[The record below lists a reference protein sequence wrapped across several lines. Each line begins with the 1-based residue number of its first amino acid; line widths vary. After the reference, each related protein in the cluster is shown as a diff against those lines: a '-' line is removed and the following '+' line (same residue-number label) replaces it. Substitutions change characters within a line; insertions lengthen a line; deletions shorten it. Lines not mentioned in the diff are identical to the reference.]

1 MDEIK
6 NSNILLFANINLP
19 DIIEILNYY
28 ISTSKEFKPNQI
40 INKDF
45 YLEINEELE
54 SYNILQRYKALT
66 KLFKVLIN
74 TNKIP
79 NPLSIFENNFDILN
93 KLQISKAYEYGLFEN
108 LISNLSFFYSKFISY
123 NDNNFNIEKC
133 EIIFFIKINIYLLF
147 IFLFLF
153 QNDLSMIHYIKYN
166 SDLLEEI
173 ILKFI
178 KQYTHKYVP
187 IRILLCLYALYF
199 TILTCELNDKNK
211 TKEKAVDK
219 FLTKQNYMKYLKP
232 EIPLIFLSNYHQTKN
247 NVYNNNN
254 NNYCIEKFYRRNLI
268 MQQKSEIE
276 MIFISQILKILLIT
290 FANAKNQEANE
301 LTKDY
306 YTEVFLKQY
315 YLYNN
320 SNIFVEDEQ
329 DKNNDINGE
338 KNIAEKN
345 RELNYKQIKEL
356 ISSFQDEE
364 KNLYNIINIF
374 NTEGIIYTIS
384 LIYLTALKKLK
395 KKNLIQFTYLSFLF
409 KDSNGLKV
417 FLALLK
423 QDNKNISD
431 QFLQSEGLEHLQII
445 YDNISSQMLL
455 IILKIIFNIVNKIDD
470 FIIVLIECHV
480 PIMLNNILNSNANK
494 EKLINDYKE
503 KNKNKKED
511 DNSNNINNNN
521 NDINNNINNNINIL
535 IKNEEFIKKINPL
548 IKKACLKLFKCQ
560 IKFLNKA
567 WRQENE
573 NILTDIYLTLNV
585 SCDQSDNYL
594 KYKDIKDKD
603 LIKEI
608 NPIYFKEEELK
619 NIFSEF
625 HDYNYFKY
633 ISDPSSYDEFIFKKM
648 HSLYANMLLSL
659 EKQIEQKKSN

>member
-1 MDEIK
+1 MLESK

-19 DIIEILNYY
+19 DIIELINYY
-28 ISTSKEFKPNQI
+28 TSSTKSFKFNNQI

-54 SYNILQRYKALT
+54 SYNILPRYQALI
-66 KLFKVLIN
+66 KLFKALIN
-74 TNKIP
+74 SNIITYS
-79 NPLSIFENNFDILN
+79 LSIFENYENILN
-93 KLQISKAYEYGLFEN
+93 KNQIIKAYEYGIFES
-108 LISNLSFFYSKFISY
+108 LISNLSFLYNKFITY
-123 NDNNFNIEKC
+123 NENNFNIEKC
-133 EIIFFIKINIYLLF
+133 ELIFFIKINVYLLF
-147 IFLFLF
+147 SILFIN
-153 QNDLSMIHYIKYN
+153 QNEKSMINYIKYS
-166 SDLLEEI
+166 SDSLEEI

-187 IRILLCLYALYF
+187 IRILLCLYTLYF
-199 TILTCELNDKNK
+199 IILTSDNSDNIS
-211 TKEKAVDK
+211 KEKNQSEK
-219 FLTKQNYMKYLKP
+219 PKEKYLTKQNYQKYLKP
-232 EIPLIFLSNYHQTKN
+232 EIPLIFISSYHQKN
-247 NVYNNNN
+247 NLNNDF
-254 NNYCIEKFYRRNLI
+254 CIDKFYRRNLI
-268 MQQKSEIE
+268 MQQKTDIE

-290 FANAKNQEANE
+290 FANSKNQEANE

-306 YTEVFLKQY
+306 YTEIFLKQY
-315 YLYNN
+315 YLKKNED
-320 SNIFVEDEQ
+320 IFLEQ
-329 DKNNDINGE
+329 ENKEETN
-338 KNIAEKN
+338 K
-345 RELNYKQIKEL
+345 ELNYKQIKE
-356 ISSFQDEE
+356 IIGTFQE
-364 KNLYNIINIF
+364 KEKSLYNIINIF

-384 LIYLTALKKLK
+384 LLYLTALKKLK

-431 QFLQSEGLEHLQII
+431 QFLQSVGLDFLQII
-445 YDNISSQMLL
+445 YDNIFSQMLL

-470 FIIVLIECHV
+470 FILVLIECHV

-494 EKLINDYKE
+494 EKMLQEYKLNL
-503 KNKNKKED
+503 NKDKTG
-511 DNSNNINNNN
+511 NNNLDEINNNTN
-521 NDINNNINNNINIL
+521 LNAIM
-535 IKNEEFIKKINPL
+535 KNEEFIKKINPL

-603 LIKEI
+603 SIKEV

-619 NIFSEF
+619 IIFSEF
-625 HDYNYFKY
+625 HEYNYFKY
-633 ISDPSSYDEFIFKKM
+633 ISDPSSYDEFISKKM
-648 HSLYANMLLSL
+648 HSSYANELISL
-659 EKQIEQKKSN
+659 EKKQIEQNKSN

>member
-1 MDEIK
+1 MAESK
-6 NSNILLFANINLP
+6 NSNILLFANINIS
-19 DIIEILNYY
+19 DIIEIINYY
-28 ISTSKEFKPNQI
+28 ISSSKDFKLNQI

-54 SYNILQRYKALT
+54 SYNLLPRYKALT
-66 KLFKVLIN
+66 KLFKVLYN
-74 TNKIP
+74 TNKITDA
-79 NPLSIFENNFDILN
+79 LSIFQNYEEILN
-93 KLQISKAYEYGLFEN
+93 KVQISKAYEYGIFES
-108 LISNLSFFYSKFISY
+108 LTSNLSYLYSQFITY
-123 NDNNFNIEKC
+123 NENIFDIEKC
-133 EIIFFIKINIYLLF
+133 ELIFFIKININLLF
-147 IFLFLF
+147 IILYIF
-153 QNDLSMIHYIKYN
+153 QNDSSMINHIKYN

-187 IRILLCLYALYF
+187 IRILLCLYTLYF
-199 TILTCELNDKNK
+199 IVLTSEEKNENNDNEEKNIK
-211 TKEKAVDK
+211 KEKY
-219 FLTKQNYMKYLKP
+219 LTKQNYLKYLKP
-232 EIPLIFLSNYHQTKN
+232 ETPLIFLSSYHQKHKD
-247 NVYNNNN
+247 
-254 NNYCIEKFYRRNLI
+254 YCIEKFYRRNLI

-290 FANAKNQEANE
+290 FANSKNQEANE

-306 YTEVFLKQY
+306 YTEIFLKQY
-315 YLYNN
+315 YIYNN
-320 SNIFVEDEQ
+320 PQIFVIEEQ
-329 DKNNDINGE
+329 GINNNE
-338 KNIAEKN
+338 KNKNSLEKN
-345 RELNYKQIKEL
+345 RELNYKQMKDIINSL
-356 ISSFQDEE
+356 SDQE
-364 KNLYNIINIF
+364 KSLYNIINIF
-374 NTEGIIYTIS
+374 NTESIIYTIS
-384 LIYLTALKKLK
+384 LLYLTALKKLK

-423 QDNKNISD
+423 QDNKNLSD
-431 QFLQSEGLEHLQII
+431 QFLQSEGLDNLQLI

-455 IILKIIFNIVNKIDD
+455 IILKIIYNIVNRIDD

-480 PIMLNNILNSNANK
+480 PIMLNNILNSNSNK
-494 EKLINDYKE
+494 EKLIQEYKQSQNKDKNNPEE
-503 KNKNKKED
+503 KNNED
-511 DNSNNINNNN
+511 GN
-521 NDINNNINNNINIL
+521 NNNINNNTNNKNLNII

-603 LIKEI
+603 SIKEI
-608 NPIYFKEEELK
+608 NPIYFKEDELK

-625 HDYNYFKY
+625 HEYNYFKY
-633 ISDPSSYDEFIFKKM
+633 ITDPSSYDEFIDKKK

-659 EKQIEQKKSN
+659 EKQIGQKKSD

>member
-1 MDEIK
+1 MAESK
-6 NSNILLFANINLP
+6 NSNILLFANINIS
-19 DIIEILNYY
+19 DIIEIINYY
-28 ISTSKEFKPNQI
+28 ISSSKDFKLNQI

-54 SYNILQRYKALT
+54 SYNLLPRYKALT
-66 KLFKVLIN
+66 KLFKVLYN
-74 TNKIP
+74 TNKITDA
-79 NPLSIFENNFDILN
+79 LSIFQNYEEILN
-93 KLQISKAYEYGLFEN
+93 KVQISKAYEYGIFES
-108 LISNLSFFYSKFISY
+108 LTSNLSYLYSQFITY
-123 NDNNFNIEKC
+123 NENIFDIEKC
-133 EIIFFIKINIYLLF
+133 ELIFFIKININLLF
-147 IFLFLF
+147 IILYIF
-153 QNDLSMIHYIKYN
+153 QNDSSMINHIKYN

-187 IRILLCLYALYF
+187 IRILLCLYTLYF
-199 TILTCELNDKNK
+199 IVLTSEEKNENNNNEEK
-211 TKEKAVDK
+211 NIKKEKY
-219 FLTKQNYMKYLKP
+219 LTKQNYLKYLKP
-232 EIPLIFLSNYHQTKN
+232 ETPLIFLSSYHQKHKD
-247 NVYNNNN
+247 
-254 NNYCIEKFYRRNLI
+254 YCIEKFYRRNLI

-290 FANAKNQEANE
+290 FANSKNQEANE

-306 YTEVFLKQY
+306 YTEIFLKQY
-315 YLYNN
+315 YIYNN
-320 SNIFVEDEQ
+320 PQIFVIEEQ
-329 DKNNDINGE
+329 GINNNENNKNSL
-338 KNIAEKN
+338 EKN
-345 RELNYKQIKEL
+345 RELNYKQMKDIINSL
-356 ISSFQDEE
+356 SDQE
-364 KNLYNIINIF
+364 KSLYNIINIF
-374 NTEGIIYTIS
+374 NTESIIYTIS
-384 LIYLTALKKLK
+384 LLYLTALKKLK

-423 QDNKNISD
+423 QDNKNLSD
-431 QFLQSEGLEHLQII
+431 QFLQSEGLDNLQLI

-455 IILKIIFNIVNKIDD
+455 IILKIIYNIVNRIDD

-480 PIMLNNILNSNANK
+480 PIMLNNILNSNSNK
-494 EKLINDYKE
+494 EKLIQEYKQSQNKDKNNSEE
-503 KNKNKKED
+503 KNNED
-511 DNSNNINNNN
+511 GN
-521 NDINNNINNNINIL
+521 NNNINNNTNNKNLNII

-603 LIKEI
+603 SIKEI
-608 NPIYFKEEELK
+608 NPIYFKEDELK

-625 HDYNYFKY
+625 HEYNYFKY
-633 ISDPSSYDEFIFKKM
+633 ITDPSSYDEFIDKKK

-659 EKQIEQKKSN
+659 EKQIGQKKSD

>member
-1 MDEIK
+1 MAESK
-6 NSNILLFANINLP
+6 NSNILLFANINIS
-19 DIIEILNYY
+19 DIIEIINYY
-28 ISTSKEFKPNQI
+28 ISSSKDFKLNQI

-54 SYNILQRYKALT
+54 SYNLLPRYKALT
-66 KLFKVLIN
+66 KLFKVLYN
-74 TNKIP
+74 TNKITDA
-79 NPLSIFENNFDILN
+79 LSIFQNYEEILN
-93 KLQISKAYEYGLFEN
+93 KVQISKAYEYGIFES
-108 LISNLSFFYSKFISY
+108 LTSNLLYLYSQFITY
-123 NDNNFNIEKC
+123 NENIFDIEKC
-133 EIIFFIKINIYLLF
+133 ELIFFIKININLLF
-147 IFLFLF
+147 IILYIF
-153 QNDLSMIHYIKYN
+153 QNDSSMINHIKYN

-187 IRILLCLYALYF
+187 IRILLCLYTLYF
-199 TILTCELNDKNK
+199 IVLTSEEKNENNNNEEK
-211 TKEKAVDK
+211 NIKKEKY
-219 FLTKQNYMKYLKP
+219 LTKQNYLKYLKP
-232 EIPLIFLSNYHQTKN
+232 ETPLIFLSSYHQKHKD
-247 NVYNNNN
+247 
-254 NNYCIEKFYRRNLI
+254 YCIEKFYRRNLI

-290 FANAKNQEANE
+290 FANSKNQEANE

-306 YTEVFLKQY
+306 YTEIFLKQY
-315 YLYNN
+315 YIYNN
-320 SNIFVEDEQ
+320 PQIFVIEEQ
-329 DKNNDINGE
+329 DINNNENNKNSL
-338 KNIAEKN
+338 EKN
-345 RELNYKQIKEL
+345 RELNYKQMKDIINSL
-356 ISSFQDEE
+356 SDQE
-364 KNLYNIINIF
+364 KSLYNIINIF
-374 NTEGIIYTIS
+374 NTESIIYTIS
-384 LIYLTALKKLK
+384 LLYLTALKKLK

-423 QDNKNISD
+423 QDNKNLSD
-431 QFLQSEGLEHLQII
+431 QFLQSEGLDNLQLI
-445 YDNISSQMLL
+445 YDNLSSQMLL
-455 IILKIIFNIVNKIDD
+455 IILKIIYNIVNRIDD

-480 PIMLNNILNSNANK
+480 PIMLNNILNSNSNK
-494 EKLINDYKE
+494 EKLIQEYKQSQNKDKNNSEE
-503 KNKNKKED
+503 KNNED
-511 DNSNNINNNN
+511 GN
-521 NDINNNINNNINIL
+521 NNNINNNTNNKNLNII

-603 LIKEI
+603 SIKEI
-608 NPIYFKEEELK
+608 NPIYFKEDELK

-625 HDYNYFKY
+625 HEYNYFKY
-633 ISDPSSYDEFIFKKM
+633 ITDPSSYDEFIDKKK

-659 EKQIEQKKSN
+659 EKQIGQKKSD

>member
-1 MDEIK
+1 MAESK
-6 NSNILLFANINLP
+6 NSNILLFANINIS
-19 DIIEILNYY
+19 DIIEIINYY
-28 ISTSKEFKPNQI
+28 ISSSKDFKLNQI

-54 SYNILQRYKALT
+54 SYNLLPRYKALT
-66 KLFKVLIN
+66 KLFKVLYN
-74 TNKIP
+74 TNKITDA
-79 NPLSIFENNFDILN
+79 LSIFQNYEEILN
-93 KLQISKAYEYGLFEN
+93 KVQISKAYEYGIFES
-108 LISNLSFFYSKFISY
+108 LTSNLSYLYSQFITY
-123 NDNNFNIEKC
+123 NENIFDIEKC
-133 EIIFFIKINIYLLF
+133 ELIFFIKININLLF
-147 IFLFLF
+147 IILYIF
-153 QNDLSMIHYIKYN
+153 QNDSSMINHIKYN

-187 IRILLCLYALYF
+187 IRILLCLYTLYF
-199 TILTCELNDKNK
+199 IVLTSEEKNENNNNEEK
-211 TKEKAVDK
+211 NIKKEKY
-219 FLTKQNYMKYLKP
+219 LTKQNYLKYLKP
-232 EIPLIFLSNYHQTKN
+232 ETPLIFLSSYHQKHKD
-247 NVYNNNN
+247 
-254 NNYCIEKFYRRNLI
+254 YCIEKFYRRNLI

-290 FANAKNQEANE
+290 FANSKNQEANE

-306 YTEVFLKQY
+306 YTEIFLKQY
-315 YLYNN
+315 YIYNN
-320 SNIFVEDEQ
+320 PQIFVIEEQ
-329 DKNNDINGE
+329 VINNNENNKNSL
-338 KNIAEKN
+338 EKN
-345 RELNYKQIKEL
+345 RELNYKQMKDIINSL
-356 ISSFQDEE
+356 SDQE
-364 KNLYNIINIF
+364 KSLYNIINIF
-374 NTEGIIYTIS
+374 NTESIIYTIS
-384 LIYLTALKKLK
+384 LLYLTALKKLK

-423 QDNKNISD
+423 QDNKNLSD
-431 QFLQSEGLEHLQII
+431 QFLQSEGLDNLQLI

-455 IILKIIFNIVNKIDD
+455 IILKIIYNIVNRIDD

-480 PIMLNNILNSNANK
+480 PIMLNNILNSNSNK
-494 EKLINDYKE
+494 EKLIQEYKQSQNKDKNNPEE
-503 KNKNKKED
+503 KNNED
-511 DNSNNINNNN
+511 GN
-521 NDINNNINNNINIL
+521 NNNINNNMNNKNLNII

-603 LIKEI
+603 SIKEI
-608 NPIYFKEEELK
+608 NPIYFKEDELK

-625 HDYNYFKY
+625 HEYNYFKY
-633 ISDPSSYDEFIFKKM
+633 ITDPSSYDEFIDKKK

-659 EKQIEQKKSN
+659 EKQIGQKKSD

>member
-1 MDEIK
+1 MTESK
-6 NSNILLFANINLP
+6 NSNILLFANINIS
-19 DIIEILNYY
+19 DIIEIINYY
-28 ISTSKEFKPNQI
+28 ISTSKDFKLNQI

-54 SYNILQRYKALT
+54 SYNLLPRYKALT
-66 KLFKVLIN
+66 KLFKVLYN
-74 TNKIP
+74 TNKITDA
-79 NPLSIFENNFDILN
+79 LSIFQNYEEILN
-93 KLQISKAYEYGLFEN
+93 KVQISKAYEYGIFES
-108 LISNLSFFYSKFISY
+108 LTSNLSYLYSQFITY
-123 NDNNFNIEKC
+123 NENIFDIEKC
-133 EIIFFIKINIYLLF
+133 ELIFFIKININLLF
-147 IFLFLF
+147 IILYIF
-153 QNDLSMIHYIKYN
+153 QKDSSMINHIKYN

-187 IRILLCLYALYF
+187 IRILLCLYTLYF
-199 TILTCELNDKNK
+199 IVLTSEEKNENNNNEEK
-211 TKEKAVDK
+211 NIKKEKY
-219 FLTKQNYMKYLKP
+219 LTKQNYLKYLKP
-232 EIPLIFLSNYHQTKN
+232 ETPLIFLSSYHQKHKD
-247 NVYNNNN
+247 
-254 NNYCIEKFYRRNLI
+254 YCIEKFYRRNLI

-290 FANAKNQEANE
+290 FANSKNQEANE

-306 YTEVFLKQY
+306 YTEIFLKQY
-315 YLYNN
+315 YIYNN
-320 SNIFVEDEQ
+320 PQIFVIEEQ
-329 DKNNDINGE
+329 GINNNENNKNSLE
-338 KNIAEKN
+338 RN
-345 RELNYKQIKEL
+345 RELNYKQMKDIINSL
-356 ISSFQDEE
+356 SDQE
-364 KNLYNIINIF
+364 KSLYNIINIF
-374 NTEGIIYTIS
+374 NTESIIYTIS
-384 LIYLTALKKLK
+384 LLYLTALKKLK

-423 QDNKNISD
+423 QDNKNLSD
-431 QFLQSEGLEHLQII
+431 QFLQSEGLDNLQLI

-455 IILKIIFNIVNKIDD
+455 IILKIIYNIVNRIDD

-480 PIMLNNILNSNANK
+480 PIMLNNILNSNSNK
-494 EKLINDYKE
+494 EKLIQEYKQSQNKDKNNSEE
-503 KNKNKKED
+503 KNNED
-511 DNSNNINNNN
+511 GN
-521 NDINNNINNNINIL
+521 NNNINNNTNNKNLNMI

-603 LIKEI
+603 SIKEI
-608 NPIYFKEEELK
+608 NPIYFKEDELK

-625 HDYNYFKY
+625 HEYNYFKY
-633 ISDPSSYDEFIFKKM
+633 ITDPSSYDEFIDKKK

-659 EKQIEQKKSN
+659 EKQIGQKKSD

>member
-1 MDEIK
+1 MLESK

-19 DIIEILNYY
+19 DIIELINYY
-28 ISTSKEFKPNQI
+28 TSSTKSFKFNNQI

-54 SYNILQRYKALT
+54 SYNILPRYQALI
-66 KLFKVLIN
+66 KLFKALIN
-74 TNKIP
+74 SNIITDS
-79 NPLSIFENNFDILN
+79 LSIFENYENILN
-93 KLQISKAYEYGLFEN
+93 KNQIIKAYEYGIFES
-108 LISNLSFFYSKFISY
+108 LISNLSFLYNKFITY
-123 NDNNFNIEKC
+123 NENNFNIEKC
-133 EIIFFIKINIYLLF
+133 ELIFFIKINVYLLF
-147 IFLFLF
+147 SILFIN
-153 QNDLSMIHYIKYN
+153 QNEKSMINYIKYS
-166 SDLLEEI
+166 SDSLEEI

-187 IRILLCLYALYF
+187 IRILLCLYTLYF
-199 TILTCELNDKNK
+199 IILTSDNSDNIS
-211 TKEKAVDK
+211 KEKNQSEK
-219 FLTKQNYMKYLKP
+219 PKEKYLTKQNYQKYLKP
-232 EIPLIFLSNYHQTKN
+232 EIPLIFISSYHQKN
-247 NVYNNNN
+247 NLNNDF
-254 NNYCIEKFYRRNLI
+254 CIDKFYRRNLI
-268 MQQKSEIE
+268 MQQKTDIE

-290 FANAKNQEANE
+290 FANSKNQEANE

-306 YTEVFLKQY
+306 YTEIFLKQY
-315 YLYNN
+315 YLKKNED
-320 SNIFVEDEQ
+320 IFLEQ
-329 DKNNDINGE
+329 ENKEETN
-338 KNIAEKN
+338 K
-345 RELNYKQIKEL
+345 ELNYKQIKE
-356 ISSFQDEE
+356 IIGTFQE
-364 KNLYNIINIF
+364 KEKSLYNIINIF

-384 LIYLTALKKLK
+384 LLYLTALKKLK

-431 QFLQSEGLEHLQII
+431 QFLQSVGLDFLQII
-445 YDNISSQMLL
+445 YDNIFLQMLL

-470 FIIVLIECHV
+470 FILVLIECHV

-494 EKLINDYKE
+494 EKMLQEYKLNL
-503 KNKNKKED
+503 NKDKTG
-511 DNSNNINNNN
+511 NNNLDEINNNAN
-521 NDINNNINNNINIL
+521 LNAI

-603 LIKEI
+603 SIKEV

-619 NIFSEF
+619 IIFSEF
-625 HDYNYFKY
+625 HEYNYFKY
-633 ISDPSSYDEFIFKKM
+633 ISDPSSYDEFISKKM
-648 HSLYANMLLSL
+648 HSSYANELISL
-659 EKQIEQKKSN
+659 EKKQIEQNKSN

>member
-1 MDEIK
+1 MAESK
-6 NSNILLFANINLP
+6 NSNILLFANINIS
-19 DIIEILNYY
+19 DIIEIINYY
-28 ISTSKEFKPNQI
+28 ISSSKDFKLNQL

-54 SYNILQRYKALT
+54 SYNLLPRYKALT
-66 KLFKVLIN
+66 KLFKVLYN
-74 TNKIP
+74 TNKITDA
-79 NPLSIFENNFDILN
+79 LSIFQNYEEILN
-93 KLQISKAYEYGLFEN
+93 KVQISKAYEYGIFES
-108 LISNLSFFYSKFISY
+108 LTSNLSYLYSQFITY
-123 NDNNFNIEKC
+123 NENIFDIEKC
-133 EIIFFIKINIYLLF
+133 ELIFFIKININLLF
-147 IFLFLF
+147 IILYIF
-153 QNDLSMIHYIKYN
+153 QNDSSMINHIKYN

-187 IRILLCLYALYF
+187 IRILLCLYTLYF
-199 TILTCELNDKNK
+199 IVLTSEEKNENNNNEEK
-211 TKEKAVDK
+211 NIKKEKY
-219 FLTKQNYMKYLKP
+219 LTKQNYLKYLKP
-232 EIPLIFLSNYHQTKN
+232 ETPLIFLSSYHQKHKD
-247 NVYNNNN
+247 
-254 NNYCIEKFYRRNLI
+254 YCIEKFYRRNLI

-290 FANAKNQEANE
+290 FANSKNQEANE

-306 YTEVFLKQY
+306 YTEIFLKQY
-315 YLYNN
+315 FIYNN
-320 SNIFVEDEQ
+320 PQIFVIEEQ
-329 DKNNDINGE
+329 GINNNE
-338 KNIAEKN
+338 KNKNSLEKN
-345 RELNYKQIKEL
+345 RELNYKQMKDIINSL
-356 ISSFQDEE
+356 SDQE
-364 KNLYNIINIF
+364 KSLYNIINIF
-374 NTEGIIYTIS
+374 NTESIIYTIS
-384 LIYLTALKKLK
+384 LLYLTALKKLK

-423 QDNKNISD
+423 QDNKNLSD
-431 QFLQSEGLEHLQII
+431 QFLQSEGLDNLQLI

-455 IILKIIFNIVNKIDD
+455 IILKIIYNIVNRIDD

-480 PIMLNNILNSNANK
+480 PIMLNNILNSNSNK
-494 EKLINDYKE
+494 EKLIQEYKQSQNKDKNISEE
-503 KNKNKKED
+503 KNNED
-511 DNSNNINNNN
+511 GN
-521 NDINNNINNNINIL
+521 NNNINNNTNNKNLNII

-603 LIKEI
+603 SIKEI
-608 NPIYFKEEELK
+608 NPIYFKEDELK

-625 HDYNYFKY
+625 HEYNYFKY
-633 ISDPSSYDEFIFKKM
+633 ITDPSSYDEFIDKKK
-648 HSLYANMLLSL
+648 HSLYSNMLLSL
-659 EKQIEQKKSN
+659 EKQIGQKKSD

>member
-1 MDEIK
+1 MEKIK
-6 NSNILLFANINLP
+6 NLNSNILLLANINISE
-19 DIIEILNYY
+19 IIEIINYY
-28 ISTSKEFKPNQI
+28 ISSFKDAKYNSV

-45 YLEINEELE
+45 YLETNEELE
-54 SYNILQRYKALT
+54 SYNLHQRYKALT

-74 TNKIP
+74 TNSVI
-79 NPLSIFENNFDILN
+79 NSLSVFEIYEEIFN
-93 KLQISKAYEYGLFEN
+93 KVQISKAYEYGIFES
-108 LISNLSFFYSKFISY
+108 LINNLSYLYSQFISY
-123 NDNNFNIEKC
+123 NENIFDIEKC
-133 EIIFFIKINIYLLF
+133 ELIFFIKINIYLLF
-147 IFLFLF
+147 AILYIF
-153 QNDLSMIHYIKYN
+153 QQDQSMINHIKYN

-187 IRILLCLYALYF
+187 IRILLCLYSIYF
-199 TILTCELNDKNK
+199 LIYTSDNDLNNNNKDKY
-211 TKEKAVDK
+211 
-219 FLTKQNYMKYLKP
+219 LTKQNYMKYLKP
-232 EIPLIFLSNYHQTKN
+232 EIPLIFLSSFHQKHKD
-247 NVYNNNN
+247 
-254 NNYCIEKFYRRNLI
+254 YCIEKFYRRNLI

-290 FANAKNQEANE
+290 FANSKNQEANE

-306 YTEVFLKQY
+306 YTEIILKQY
-315 YLYNN
+315 YLKNNQQIFIEEN
-320 SNIFVEDEQ
+320 SNENNNE
-329 DKNNDINGE
+329 KNNK
-338 KNIAEKN
+338 KNIKQMKEIMGLLSDQEK
-345 RELNYKQIKEL
+345 
-356 ISSFQDEE
+356 SF
-364 KNLYNIINIF
+364 YNIINIF
-374 NTEGIIYTIS
+374 NTESIIYSIS

-431 QFLQSEGLEHLQII
+431 QFLQSEGLDFLQII
-445 YDNISSQMLL
+445 YDNIFSQTLL
-455 IILKIIFNIVNKIDD
+455 IILKIIYNIVNKIDD

-480 PIMLNNILNSNANK
+480 PIMLNNILNSDANK
-494 EKLINDYKE
+494 EKLLQEYKQSQNKE
-503 KNKNKKED
+503 KN
-511 DNSNNINNNN
+511 NSENNNN
-521 NDINNNINNNINIL
+521 NLNNNNINLNII
-535 IKNEEFIKKINPL
+535 IKNEQFIKQINPL

-573 NILTDIYLTLNV
+573 NILTDIYLSLNV
-585 SCDQSDNYL
+585 SCDPNDNYL

-603 LIKEI
+603 SIKET

-633 ISDPSSYDEFIFKKM
+633 SSDPSSYDDFINKKM
-648 HSLYANMLLSL
+648 HSLFAYSLLSL
-659 EKQIEQKKSN
+659 NKEIEQKN

>member
-1 MDEIK
+1 MNEIIDS
-6 NSNILLFANINLP
+6 NSNILLFANINIS
-19 DIIEILNYY
+19 DIIEIINYY
-28 ISTSKEFKPNQI
+28 ISSYKDAKYNKI

-54 SYNILQRYKALT
+54 SYNLLPRYIALT

-74 TNKIP
+74 TNGVTDS
-79 NPLSIFENNFDILN
+79 LSIFQIYAELFN
-93 KLQISKAYEYGLFEN
+93 KTQISKAYEYGIFES
-108 LISNLSFFYSKFISY
+108 LTSNLSYLYSKFIAY
-123 NDNNFNIEKC
+123 NENIFDIEKC
-133 EIIFFIKINIYLLF
+133 ELIFFIKMNAYLLF
-147 IFLFLF
+147 AILYIF
-153 QNDLSMIHYIKYN
+153 QNDSTMIHHIKYN
-166 SDLLEEI
+166 SDILEET

-178 KQYTHKYVP
+178 KQYNHKFVP
-187 IRILLCLYALYF
+187 IRILLCLYIIYF
-199 TILTCELNDKNK
+199 IVLTSEEKIYKSDVANKNK
-211 TKEKAVDK
+211 EKY
-219 FLTKQNYMKYLKP
+219 LTKQNYLKYLKP
-232 EIPLIFLSNYHQTKN
+232 EIPLIFLSSFH
-247 NVYNNNN
+247 NNNKD
-254 NNYCIEKFYRRNLI
+254 YCIEKFYRRNLI

-290 FANAKNQEANE
+290 FANSKNQEANE

-306 YTEVFLKQY
+306 YTEIILKQY
-315 YLYNN
+315 YIYNN
-320 SNIFVEDEQ
+320 PQIFIEEEENNNKNTNIL
-329 DKNNDINGE
+329 
-338 KNIAEKN
+338 EKN
-345 RELNYKQIKEL
+345 REINIKQMKE
-356 ISSFQDEE
+356 IINSFSTQD
-364 KNLYNIINIF
+364 KSLYNIINIF

-384 LIYLTALKKLK
+384 LLYLTALRKLK

-431 QFLQSEGLEHLQII
+431 QFLQSEGLDFLQII
-445 YDNISSQMLL
+445 YDNIFSQMLL
-455 IILKIIFNIVNKIDD
+455 IILKIIYNIVNKIDD

-494 EKLINDYKE
+494 EKLLSEYKQSQNKDKDKLE
-503 KNKNKKED
+503 GKND
-511 DNSNNINNNN
+511 DNNNLNNNAN
-521 NDINNNINNNINIL
+521 LNIIL
-535 IKNEEFIKKINPL
+535 KNEEFIKKINPL

-573 NILTDIYLTLNV
+573 NILTDIYLTLDV

-603 LIKEI
+603 SIKEI

-625 HDYNYFKY
+625 HDFNYFKY
-633 ISDPSSYDEFIFKKM
+633 TSNPSLYEEFLNKKM
-648 HSLYANMLLSL
+648 HSLYVNLLLSL
-659 EKQIEQKKSN
+659 EKHIEIKNSN

>member
-1 MDEIK
+1 MSESK
-6 NSNILLFANINLP
+6 NSNILLFANINIS
-19 DIIEILNYY
+19 DIIEIINYY
-28 ISTSKEFKPNQI
+28 ISSSKDFKLNQI

-45 YLEINEELE
+45 YLEINEDLE
-54 SYNILQRYKALT
+54 SYNLLPRYKALT
-66 KLFKVLIN
+66 KLFKVLYN
-74 TNKIP
+74 TNKITDA
-79 NPLSIFENNFDILN
+79 LSIFQNYEEILN
-93 KLQISKAYEYGLFEN
+93 KVQISKAYEYGIFES
-108 LISNLSFFYSKFISY
+108 LTSNLSYLYSQFITY
-123 NDNNFNIEKC
+123 NENIFDIEKC
-133 EIIFFIKINIYLLF
+133 ELIFFIKININLLF
-147 IFLFLF
+147 IILYIF
-153 QNDLSMIHYIKYN
+153 QKDSSMINHIKYN

-187 IRILLCLYALYF
+187 IRILLCLYTLYF
-199 TILTCELNDKNK
+199 IVLTSEEKNENNNNEEK
-211 TKEKAVDK
+211 NIKKEKY
-219 FLTKQNYMKYLKP
+219 LTKQNYLKYLKP
-232 EIPLIFLSNYHQTKN
+232 ETPLIFLSSYHQKHKD
-247 NVYNNNN
+247 
-254 NNYCIEKFYRRNLI
+254 YCIEKFYRRNLI

-290 FANAKNQEANE
+290 FANSKNQEANE

-306 YTEVFLKQY
+306 YTEIFLKQY
-315 YLYNN
+315 YIYNN
-320 SNIFVEDEQ
+320 PQIFVIEEQ
-329 DKNNDINGE
+329 DINNNENNKNSL
-338 KNIAEKN
+338 EKN
-345 RELNYKQIKEL
+345 RELNYKQMKDIINSL
-356 ISSFQDEE
+356 SDQE
-364 KNLYNIINIF
+364 KSLYNIINIF
-374 NTEGIIYTIS
+374 NTESIIYTIS
-384 LIYLTALKKLK
+384 LLYLTALKKLK

-423 QDNKNISD
+423 QDNKNLSD
-431 QFLQSEGLEHLQII
+431 QFLQSEGLDNLQLI

-455 IILKIIFNIVNKIDD
+455 IILKIIYNIVNRIDD

-480 PIMLNNILNSNANK
+480 PIMLNNILNSNSNK
-494 EKLINDYKE
+494 EKLIQEYKQSQNKDKNNSEE
-503 KNKNKKED
+503 KNNED
-511 DNSNNINNNN
+511 GN
-521 NDINNNINNNINIL
+521 NNNINNNTNNKNLNII

-603 LIKEI
+603 SIKEI
-608 NPIYFKEEELK
+608 NPIYFKEDELK

-625 HDYNYFKY
+625 HEYNYFKY
-633 ISDPSSYDEFIFKKM
+633 ITDPSSYDEFIDKKK

-659 EKQIEQKKSN
+659 EKQIGQKKSD

>member
-1 MDEIK
+1 MNDIINP
-6 NSNILLFANINLP
+6 NSKILLFANINIS
-19 DIIEILNYY
+19 DIIEIINYY
-28 ISTSKEFKPNQI
+28 ISISKEIQINPI

-45 YLEINEELE
+45 YLELNEELE
-54 SYNILQRYKALT
+54 SYNLLPRYNALT

-74 TNKIP
+74 TNKITDS
-79 NPLSIFENNFDILN
+79 LSVFQTYEDILN
-93 KLQISKAYEYGLFEN
+93 KVQIAKAYENGLFES
-108 LISNLSFFYSKFISY
+108 LTSNLSYLYTQFIAY
-123 NDNNFNIEKC
+123 NENIFDIEKC
-133 EIIFFIKINIYLLF
+133 ELIFFIKINTYLLF
-147 IFLFLF
+147 AILYIM
-153 QNDLSMIHYIKYN
+153 QNDSSMINHIKYN
-166 SDLLEEI
+166 SDLLEET

-178 KQYTHKYVP
+178 KQYTHKFVP
-187 IRILLCLYALYF
+187 IRILLCLYTIYF
-199 TILTCELNDKNK
+199 LILTSDEEDENKNK
-211 TKEKAVDK
+211 NNKDK
-219 FLTKQNYMKYLKP
+219 YLTKQNYMKYLKP
-232 EIPLIFLSNYHQTKN
+232 ETPLIFLSSFHQN
-247 NVYNNNN
+247 NKD
-254 NNYCIEKFYRRNLI
+254 YCIENFYRRNLI

-290 FANAKNQEANE
+290 FANSKNQEANE

-306 YTEVFLKQY
+306 YTEIILKQY
-315 YLYNN
+315 YIKNN
-320 SNIFVEDEQ
+320 QQIFVEEQ
-329 DKNNDINGE
+329 ENNNDSINTNSN
-338 KNIAEKN
+338 KNLLEKN
-345 RELNYKQIKEL
+345 RELNIKQMKE
-356 ISSFQDEE
+356 IINSFPEQE
-364 KNLYNIINIF
+364 KSLYNIINIF

-431 QFLQSEGLEHLQII
+431 QFLQSEGLDFLQII
-445 YDNISSQMLL
+445 YDNIFSQMLL
-455 IILKIIFNIVNKIDD
+455 VILKIIYNIVNKIDD
-470 FIIVLIECHV
+470 FIVVLIECHV

-494 EKLINDYKE
+494 EKLLQEYKQNQIKE
-503 KNKNKKED
+503 KDKNNLED
-511 DNSNNINNNN
+511 NLNE
-521 NDINNNINNNINIL
+521 NNNINNSNLNIIL
-535 IKNEEFIKKINPL
+535 KNEEFIKKINPL

-603 LIKEI
+603 SIKEI

-633 ISDPSSYDEFIFKKM
+633 TSDPSSYDEFLNKKN
-648 HSLYANMLLSL
+648 HSLYANLLLSL
-659 EKQIEQKKSN
+659 EKQIDQKN

>member
-1 MDEIK
+1 MSESK
-6 NSNILLFANINLP
+6 NSNILLFANINIS
-19 DIIEILNYY
+19 DIIEIINYY
-28 ISTSKEFKPNQI
+28 ISSSKDFKLNQI

-54 SYNILQRYKALT
+54 SYNLLPRYKALT
-66 KLFKVLIN
+66 KLFKVLYN
-74 TNKIP
+74 TNKITDA
-79 NPLSIFENNFDILN
+79 LSIFQNYEEILN
-93 KLQISKAYEYGLFEN
+93 KVQISKAYEYGIFES
-108 LISNLSFFYSKFISY
+108 LTSNLSYLYSQFITY
-123 NDNNFNIEKC
+123 NENIFDIEKC
-133 EIIFFIKINIYLLF
+133 ELIFFIKININLLF
-147 IFLFLF
+147 IILYIF
-153 QNDLSMIHYIKYN
+153 QNDSSMINHIKYN

-187 IRILLCLYALYF
+187 IRILLCLYTLYF
-199 TILTCELNDKNK
+199 IVLTSEEKNENNNNEEK
-211 TKEKAVDK
+211 NIKKEKY
-219 FLTKQNYMKYLKP
+219 LTKQNYLKYLKP
-232 EIPLIFLSNYHQTKN
+232 ETPLIFLSSYHQKHKD
-247 NVYNNNN
+247 
-254 NNYCIEKFYRRNLI
+254 YCIEKFYRRNLI

-290 FANAKNQEANE
+290 FANSKNQEANE

-306 YTEVFLKQY
+306 YTEIFLKQY
-315 YLYNN
+315 YIYNN
-320 SNIFVEDEQ
+320 PQIFVIEEQ
-329 DKNNDINGE
+329 DINNNENNKNSL
-338 KNIAEKN
+338 EKN
-345 RELNYKQIKEL
+345 RELNYKQMKDIINSL
-356 ISSFQDEE
+356 SDQE
-364 KNLYNIINIF
+364 KSLYNIINIF
-374 NTEGIIYTIS
+374 NTESIIYTIS
-384 LIYLTALKKLK
+384 LLYLTALKKLK

-423 QDNKNISD
+423 QDNKNLSD
-431 QFLQSEGLEHLQII
+431 QFLQSEGLDNLQLI

-455 IILKIIFNIVNKIDD
+455 IILKIIYNIVNRIDD

-480 PIMLNNILNSNANK
+480 PIMLNNILNSNSNK
-494 EKLINDYKE
+494 EKLIQEYKQSQNKDKNNSEE
-503 KNKNKKED
+503 KNNED
-511 DNSNNINNNN
+511 GN
-521 NDINNNINNNINIL
+521 NNNINNNTNNKNLNII

-573 NILTDIYLTLNV
+573 NILTDIYLTLKV

-603 LIKEI
+603 SIKEI
-608 NPIYFKEEELK
+608 NPIYFKEDELK

-625 HDYNYFKY
+625 HEYNYFKY
-633 ISDPSSYDEFIFKKM
+633 ITDPSSYDEFIDKKK

-659 EKQIEQKKSN
+659 EKQIGQKKSD

>member
-1 MDEIK
+1 MAESK
-6 NSNILLFANINLP
+6 NSNILLFANINIS
-19 DIIEILNYY
+19 DIIEIINYY
-28 ISTSKEFKPNQI
+28 ISSSKDFKLNQI

-54 SYNILQRYKALT
+54 SYNLLPRYKALT
-66 KLFKVLIN
+66 KLFKVLYN
-74 TNKIP
+74 TNKITDA
-79 NPLSIFENNFDILN
+79 LSIFQNYEEILN
-93 KLQISKAYEYGLFEN
+93 KVQISKAYEYGIFES
-108 LISNLSFFYSKFISY
+108 LTSNLSYLYSQFITY
-123 NDNNFNIEKC
+123 NENIFDIEKC
-133 EIIFFIKINIYLLF
+133 ELIFFIKININLLF
-147 IFLFLF
+147 IILYIF
-153 QNDLSMIHYIKYN
+153 QNDSSMINHIKYN

-187 IRILLCLYALYF
+187 IRILLCLYTLYF
-199 TILTCELNDKNK
+199 IVLTSEEKNENNNK
-211 TKEKAVDK
+211 EEKNIKKEKY
-219 FLTKQNYMKYLKP
+219 LTKQNYLKYLKP
-232 EIPLIFLSNYHQTKN
+232 ETPLIFLSSYHQKHKD
-247 NVYNNNN
+247 
-254 NNYCIEKFYRRNLI
+254 YCIEKFYRRNLI

-290 FANAKNQEANE
+290 FANSKNQEANE

-306 YTEVFLKQY
+306 YTEIFLKQY
-315 YLYNN
+315 YIYNN
-320 SNIFVEDEQ
+320 PQIFVIEEQ
-329 DKNNDINGE
+329 GINNNENNKNSL
-338 KNIAEKN
+338 EKN
-345 RELNYKQIKEL
+345 RELNYKQMKDIINSL
-356 ISSFQDEE
+356 SDQE
-364 KNLYNIINIF
+364 KSLYNIINIF

-395 KKNLIQFTYLSFLF
+395 RKNLIQFTYLSFLF

-431 QFLQSEGLEHLQII
+431 QFLQSEGLDFLQII
-445 YDNISSQMLL
+445 YDNIFSQMLL
-455 IILKIIFNIVNKIDD
+455 TILKIIFNIVNKIDD

-494 EKLINDYKE
+494 EKMLQEYKQNLNKE
-503 KNKNKKED
+503 K
-511 DNSNNINNNN
+511 NINNNN
-521 NDINNNINNNINIL
+521 ADEINNNINNNNVNLNVIV
-535 IKNEEFIKKINPL
+535 KNEEFIKKINPL

-585 SCDQSDNYL
+585 SCDKSDNYL

-603 LIKEI
+603 SIKEI

-625 HDYNYFKY
+625 HEYNYFRY
-633 ISDPSSYDEFIFKKM
+633 ISDPSSYDEFISKKIN
-648 HSLYANMLLSL
+648 SPYANELITL
-659 EKQIEQKKSN
+659 EKKQIELNSKTN

>member
-1 MDEIK
+1 MTESK
-6 NSNILLFANINLP
+6 NSNILLFANINIS
-19 DIIEILNYY
+19 DIIEIINYY
-28 ISTSKEFKPNQI
+28 ISSSKDFKLNQI

-54 SYNILQRYKALT
+54 SYNLLPRYKALT
-66 KLFKVLIN
+66 KLFKVLYN
-74 TNKIP
+74 TNKITDA
-79 NPLSIFENNFDILN
+79 LSIFQNYEEILN
-93 KLQISKAYEYGLFEN
+93 KVQISKAYEYGIFES
-108 LISNLSFFYSKFISY
+108 LTSNLSYLYSQFITY
-123 NDNNFNIEKC
+123 NENIFDIEKC
-133 EIIFFIKINIYLLF
+133 ELIFFIKININLLF
-147 IFLFLF
+147 IILYIF
-153 QNDLSMIHYIKYN
+153 QNDSSMINHIKYN

-187 IRILLCLYALYF
+187 IRILLCLYTLYF
-199 TILTCELNDKNK
+199 IVLTSEEKNENNNNEEK
-211 TKEKAVDK
+211 NIKKEKY
-219 FLTKQNYMKYLKP
+219 LTKQNYLKYLKP
-232 EIPLIFLSNYHQTKN
+232 ETPLIFLSSYHQKHKD
-247 NVYNNNN
+247 
-254 NNYCIEKFYRRNLI
+254 YCIEKFYRRNLI

-290 FANAKNQEANE
+290 FANSKNQEANE

-306 YTEVFLKQY
+306 YTEIFLKQY
-315 YLYNN
+315 YIYNN
-320 SNIFVEDEQ
+320 PQIFVIEEQ
-329 DKNNDINGE
+329 GINNNENNKNSL
-338 KNIAEKN
+338 EKN
-345 RELNYKQIKEL
+345 RELNYKQMKDIINSL
-356 ISSFQDEE
+356 SDQE
-364 KNLYNIINIF
+364 KSLYNIINIF
-374 NTEGIIYTIS
+374 NTESIIYTIS
-384 LIYLTALKKLK
+384 LLYLTALKKLK

-423 QDNKNISD
+423 QDNKNLSD
-431 QFLQSEGLEHLQII
+431 QFLQSEGLDNLQLI

-455 IILKIIFNIVNKIDD
+455 IILKIIYNIVNRIDD

-480 PIMLNNILNSNANK
+480 PIMLNNILNSNSNK
-494 EKLINDYKE
+494 EKLIQEYKQSQNKDKNNSEE
-503 KNKNKKED
+503 KNNED
-511 DNSNNINNNN
+511 GN
-521 NDINNNINNNINIL
+521 NNNINNNTNNKNLNII

-603 LIKEI
+603 SIKEI
-608 NPIYFKEEELK
+608 NPIYFKEDELK

-625 HDYNYFKY
+625 HEYNYFKY
-633 ISDPSSYDEFIFKKM
+633 ITDPSSYDEFIDKKK

-659 EKQIEQKKSN
+659 EKQIGQKKSD

>member
-1 MDEIK
+1 MNDIK
-6 NSNILLFANINLP
+6 NPNSKILLFANLNIS
-19 DIIEILNYY
+19 DFIEIINYY
-28 ISTSKEFKPNQI
+28 ISISKEIQINPI

-45 YLEINEELE
+45 YLELNEELE
-54 SYNILQRYKALT
+54 SYNLLPRYNALT

-74 TNKIP
+74 TNKITDS
-79 NPLSIFENNFDILN
+79 LSIFQAYEEILN
-93 KLQISKAYEYGLFEN
+93 KVQITKAYEYGLFES
-108 LISNLSFFYSKFISY
+108 LTSNLSYLYTQFIAY
-123 NDNNFNIEKC
+123 NENIFDIEKC
-133 EIIFFIKINIYLLF
+133 ELIFFIKINTYLLF
-147 IFLFLF
+147 AILYVM
-153 QNDLSMIHYIKYN
+153 QNDSSMINHIKYN
-166 SDLLEEI
+166 SDLLEET

-187 IRILLCLYALYF
+187 IRILLCLYTLYF
-199 TILTCELNDKNK
+199 LILTSNEEEGNKNNN
-211 TKEKAVDK
+211 KEKY
-219 FLTKQNYMKYLKP
+219 LTKQNYIKYLKP
-232 EIPLIFLSNYHQTKN
+232 ETPLIFLSSFHQN
-247 NVYNNNN
+247 NKD
-254 NNYCIEKFYRRNLI
+254 YCIEKFYRRNLI

-290 FANAKNQEANE
+290 FANSKNQEANE

-306 YTEVFLKQY
+306 FTEIILKQY
-315 YLYNN
+315 YINN
-320 SNIFVEDEQ
+320 NQQIFEEEQ
-329 DKNNDINGE
+329 VNNNDSININNN
-338 KNIAEKN
+338 KNLLEKN
-345 RELNYKQIKEL
+345 REINIKQMKE
-356 ISSFQDEE
+356 IINSFPDME
-364 KNLYNIINIF
+364 KSLYNIINIF

-431 QFLQSEGLEHLQII
+431 QFLQSEGFDLLQII
-445 YDNISSQMLL
+445 YDNIFSQMLL
-455 IILKIIFNIVNKIDD
+455 IILKIIYNIVNKIDD

-494 EKLINDYKE
+494 EKLLQKYKKNQIKE
-503 KNKNKKED
+503 KD
-511 DNSNNINNNN
+511 GNNLEENLNE
-521 NDINNNINNNINIL
+521 NNNINNTNLNII
-535 IKNEEFIKKINPL
+535 IKNEEFINIINPL
-548 IKKACLKLFKCQ
+548 LKKACLKLFKCQ

-603 LIKEI
+603 SIKEI

-633 ISDPSSYDEFIFKKM
+633 TSEPSSYDEFLNKKN
-648 HSLYANMLLSL
+648 HSLYANLLLFL
-659 EKQIEQKKSN
+659 EKQIEQKN

>member
-1 MDEIK
+1 MAESK
-6 NSNILLFANINLP
+6 NSNILLFANINIS
-19 DIIEILNYY
+19 DIIEIINYY
-28 ISTSKEFKPNQI
+28 ISSSKDFKLNQI

-54 SYNILQRYKALT
+54 SYNLLPRYKALT
-66 KLFKVLIN
+66 KLFKVLYN
-74 TNKIP
+74 TNKITDA
-79 NPLSIFENNFDILN
+79 LSIFQNYEEILN
-93 KLQISKAYEYGLFEN
+93 KVQISKAYEYGIFES
-108 LISNLSFFYSKFISY
+108 LTSNLSYLYSQFITY
-123 NDNNFNIEKC
+123 NENIFDIEKC
-133 EIIFFIKINIYLLF
+133 ELIFFIKININLLF
-147 IFLFLF
+147 IILYIF
-153 QNDLSMIHYIKYN
+153 QNDSSMINHIKYN

-187 IRILLCLYALYF
+187 IRILLCLYTLYF
-199 TILTCELNDKNK
+199 IVLTSEEKNENNNNEEK
-211 TKEKAVDK
+211 NIKKEKY
-219 FLTKQNYMKYLKP
+219 LTKQNYLKYLKP
-232 EIPLIFLSNYHQTKN
+232 ETPLIFLSSYHQKHKD
-247 NVYNNNN
+247 
-254 NNYCIEKFYRRNLI
+254 YCIEKFYRRNLI

-290 FANAKNQEANE
+290 FANSKNQEANE

-306 YTEVFLKQY
+306 YTEIFLKQY
-315 YLYNN
+315 YIYNN
-320 SNIFVEDEQ
+320 PQIFVIEEQ
-329 DKNNDINGE
+329 GINNNE
-338 KNIAEKN
+338 KNKNSLEKN
-345 RELNYKQIKEL
+345 RELNYKQMKDIINSL
-356 ISSFQDEE
+356 SDQE
-364 KNLYNIINIF
+364 KSLYNIINIF
-374 NTEGIIYTIS
+374 NTESIIYTIS
-384 LIYLTALKKLK
+384 LLYLTALKKLK

-423 QDNKNISD
+423 QDNKNLSD
-431 QFLQSEGLEHLQII
+431 QFLQSEGLDNLQLI

-455 IILKIIFNIVNKIDD
+455 IILKIIYNIVNRIDD

-480 PIMLNNILNSNANK
+480 PIMLNNILNSNSNK
-494 EKLINDYKE
+494 EKLIQEYKQSQNNDKNNSEE
-503 KNKNKKED
+503 KNNED
-511 DNSNNINNNN
+511 GN
-521 NDINNNINNNINIL
+521 NNNINNNTNNKNLNII

-603 LIKEI
+603 SIKEI
-608 NPIYFKEEELK
+608 NPIYFKEDELK

-625 HDYNYFKY
+625 HEYNYFKY
-633 ISDPSSYDEFIFKKM
+633 ITDPSSYDEFIDKKK

-659 EKQIEQKKSN
+659 EKQIGQKKSD

>member
-1 MDEIK
+1 MAESK
-6 NSNILLFANINLP
+6 NSNILLFANINIS
-19 DIIEILNYY
+19 DIIEIINYY
-28 ISTSKEFKPNQI
+28 ISSSKDFKLNQI

-54 SYNILQRYKALT
+54 SYNLLPRYKALT
-66 KLFKVLIN
+66 KLFKVLYN
-74 TNKIP
+74 TNKITDA
-79 NPLSIFENNFDILN
+79 LSIFQNYEEILN
-93 KLQISKAYEYGLFEN
+93 KVQISKAYEYGIFES
-108 LISNLSFFYSKFISY
+108 LTSNLSYLYSQFITY
-123 NDNNFNIEKC
+123 NENIFDIEKC
-133 EIIFFIKINIYLLF
+133 ELIFFIKININLLF
-147 IFLFLF
+147 IILYIF
-153 QNDLSMIHYIKYN
+153 QKDSSMINHIKYN

-187 IRILLCLYALYF
+187 IRILLCLYTLYF
-199 TILTCELNDKNK
+199 IVFTSEEKNENNNNEEK
-211 TKEKAVDK
+211 NIKKEKY
-219 FLTKQNYMKYLKP
+219 LTKQNYLRYLKP
-232 EIPLIFLSNYHQTKN
+232 ETPLIFLSSYHQKHKD
-247 NVYNNNN
+247 
-254 NNYCIEKFYRRNLI
+254 YCIEKFYRRNLI

-290 FANAKNQEANE
+290 FANSKNQEANE

-306 YTEVFLKQY
+306 YTEIFLKQY
-315 YLYNN
+315 YIYNN
-320 SNIFVEDEQ
+320 PQIFVIEEQ
-329 DKNNDINGE
+329 GINNNE
-338 KNIAEKN
+338 KNKNSLEKN
-345 RELNYKQIKEL
+345 RELNYKQMKDIINSL
-356 ISSFQDEE
+356 SDQE
-364 KNLYNIINIF
+364 KSLYNIINIF
-374 NTEGIIYTIS
+374 NTESIIYTIS
-384 LIYLTALKKLK
+384 LLYLTALKKLK

-423 QDNKNISD
+423 QDNKNLSD
-431 QFLQSEGLEHLQII
+431 QFLQSEGLDNLQLI

-455 IILKIIFNIVNKIDD
+455 IILKIIYNIVNRIDD

-480 PIMLNNILNSNANK
+480 PIMLNNILNSNSNK
-494 EKLINDYKE
+494 EKLIQEYKQSQNKDKNNTEE
-503 KNKNKKED
+503 KNNED
-511 DNSNNINNNN
+511 GN
-521 NDINNNINNNINIL
+521 NNNINNNTNNKNLNII

-603 LIKEI
+603 SIKEI
-608 NPIYFKEEELK
+608 NPIYFKEDELK

-625 HDYNYFKY
+625 HEYNYFKY
-633 ISDPSSYDEFIFKKM
+633 ITDPSSYDEFIDKKK
-648 HSLYANMLLSL
+648 HSLNANMLLSL
-659 EKQIEQKKSN
+659 EKQIGQKKSD

>member
-1 MDEIK
+1 MENIN
-6 NSNILLFANINLP
+6 NSNILLFANINIF

-28 ISTSKEFKPNQI
+28 ISNYQLSQYNQ

-54 SYNILQRYKALT
+54 SYNTLPRYKALI
-66 KLFKVLIN
+66 KLFQILIN
-74 TNKIP
+74 TNKISDA
-79 NPLSIFENNFDILN
+79 LSIFENYEDIFN
-93 KLQISKAYEYGLFEN
+93 KVQIIKAYEYGIFESLTSN
-108 LISNLSFFYSKFISY
+108 ISYLYNQFISY
-123 NDNNFNIEKC
+123 NENSFNIEKC
-133 EIIFFIKINIYLLF
+133 ELIFFIKINTYLLF
-147 IFLFLF
+147 AILYIN
-153 QNDLSMIHYIKYN
+153 QKDLSMINHIKYN

-178 KQYTHKYVP
+178 KHYTYKYVP
-187 IRILLCLYALYF
+187 IRILLCLYTLYF
-199 TILTCELNDKNK
+199 SILTSEKSTEVNSDEKK
-211 TKEKAVDK
+211 KKEKY
-219 FLTKQNYMKYLKP
+219 LTKQNYMKYLKP
-232 EIPLIFLSNYHQTKN
+232 EIPLIFLSSYHNNTKD
-247 NVYNNNN
+247 
-254 NNYCIEKFYRRNLI
+254 YCLEKFYRRNLL
-268 MQQKSEIE
+268 MQQKSDIE

-290 FANAKNQEANE
+290 FTNSKNPEANE
-301 LTKDY
+301 LIKDY
-306 YTEVFLKQY
+306 YTEFILKQY
-315 YLYNN
+315 YIYNN
-320 SNIFVEDEQ
+320 KNIFIEEEI
-329 DKNNDINGE
+329 NNDINE
-338 KNIAEKN
+338 INKEI
-345 RELNYKQIKEL
+345 NYKEIKDYIATLPER
-356 ISSFQDEE
+356 E
-364 KNLYNIINIF
+364 KSLYNIINIF

-384 LIYLTALKKLK
+384 VLYYIALKKLK

-431 QFLQSEGLEHLQII
+431 QFLQSEGYDKLQIL

-455 IILKIIFNIVNKIDD
+455 IILKIIYNIVNKIDD

-494 EKLINDYKE
+494 EKLIHDLKQ
-503 KNKNKKED
+503 
-511 DNSNNINNNN
+511 N
-521 NDINNNINNNINIL
+521 NDINNKNDNESQNKNDNDNINNNMNNNNSYSNNMIL
-535 IKNEEFIKKINPL
+535 KNEENIKKMNPL
-548 IKKACLKLFKCQ
+548 IKRACLKLFKCQ

-603 LIKEI
+603 SIKEI
-608 NPIYFKEEELK
+608 NPVYFKEDELK

-625 HDYNYFKY
+625 HDYNYYKY
-633 ISDPSSYDEFIFKKM
+633 TNEPLLYDEFLNKRN

-659 EKQIEQKKSN
+659 EKQIEEKKSN

>member
-1 MDEIK
+1 MLESK

-19 DIIEILNYY
+19 DIIELINYY
-28 ISTSKEFKPNQI
+28 TSSTKSFKFNNQI

-54 SYNILQRYKALT
+54 SYNILPRYQALI
-66 KLFKVLIN
+66 KLFKALIN
-74 TNKIP
+74 SNIIADS
-79 NPLSIFENNFDILN
+79 LSIFENYENILN
-93 KLQISKAYEYGLFEN
+93 KNQIIKAYEYGIFES
-108 LISNLSFFYSKFISY
+108 LISNLSFLYNKFISY
-123 NDNNFNIEKC
+123 NENNFNIEKC
-133 EIIFFIKINIYLLF
+133 ELIFFIKINVYLLF
-147 IFLFLF
+147 SILFIN
-153 QNDLSMIHYIKYN
+153 QNEKSMINYIKYS
-166 SDLLEEI
+166 SDSLEEI

-187 IRILLCLYALYF
+187 IRILLCLYTLYF
-199 TILTCELNDKNK
+199 IILTSDNSDNIS
-211 TKEKAVDK
+211 KEKNQSEK
-219 FLTKQNYMKYLKP
+219 PKEKYLTKQNYQKYLKP
-232 EIPLIFLSNYHQTKN
+232 EIPLIFISSYHQKN
-247 NVYNNNN
+247 NLNNDF
-254 NNYCIEKFYRRNLI
+254 CIDKFYRRNLI
-268 MQQKSEIE
+268 MQQKTDIE

-290 FANAKNQEANE
+290 FANSKNQEANE

-306 YTEVFLKQY
+306 YTEIFLKQY
-315 YLYNN
+315 YLKKNED
-320 SNIFVEDEQ
+320 IFLEQ
-329 DKNNDINGE
+329 ENKEETN
-338 KNIAEKN
+338 K
-345 RELNYKQIKEL
+345 ELNYKQIKE
-356 ISSFQDEE
+356 IIGTFQE
-364 KNLYNIINIF
+364 KEKSLYNIINIF

-384 LIYLTALKKLK
+384 LLYLTALKKLK

-431 QFLQSEGLEHLQII
+431 QFLQSVGLDFLQII
-445 YDNISSQMLL
+445 YDNIFLQMLM
-455 IILKIIFNIVNKIDD
+455 IILKIIFNIVNTIDD
-470 FIIVLIECHV
+470 FILVLIECHV

-494 EKLINDYKE
+494 EKMLQEYKLNL
-503 KNKNKKED
+503 NKDKTG
-511 DNSNNINNNN
+511 NNNLNEINNNAN
-521 NDINNNINNNINIL
+521 LNAI

-603 LIKEI
+603 SIKEV

-619 NIFSEF
+619 IIFSEF
-625 HDYNYFKY
+625 HEYNYFKY
-633 ISDPSSYDEFIFKKM
+633 ISDPFSYDEFISKKM
-648 HSLYANMLLSL
+648 HSPYANELISL
-659 EKQIEQKKSN
+659 EKKQIEQNKSN

>member
-1 MDEIK
+1 MNDINNP
-6 NSNILLFANINLP
+6 NSKILLFANINIS
-19 DIIEILNYY
+19 DIIEIINYY
-28 ISTSKEFKPNQI
+28 TSISKEIQINPI

-45 YLEINEELE
+45 YLELNEELE
-54 SYNILQRYKALT
+54 SYNLLPRYNALT

-74 TNKIP
+74 TNKITDS
-79 NPLSIFENNFDILN
+79 LSIFQTYEEILN
-93 KLQISKAYEYGLFEN
+93 KVQITKAYEYGLFES
-108 LISNLSFFYSKFISY
+108 LTYNLSYLYTQFIAY
-123 NDNNFNIEKC
+123 NENIFDIEKC
-133 EIIFFIKINIYLLF
+133 ELIFFIKINTYLLF
-147 IFLFLF
+147 AILYIM
-153 QNDLSMIHYIKYN
+153 QNDSSMINHIKYN
-166 SDLLEEI
+166 SDLLEET

-178 KQYTHKYVP
+178 KQYTHKFVP
-187 IRILLCLYALYF
+187 IRILLCLYTIYF
-199 TILTCELNDKNK
+199 LILTSDEEDENKNINNKDKY
-211 TKEKAVDK
+211 
-219 FLTKQNYMKYLKP
+219 LTKQNYMKYLKP
-232 EIPLIFLSNYHQTKN
+232 ETPLIFLSLFHQN
-247 NVYNNNN
+247 NKD
-254 NNYCIEKFYRRNLI
+254 YCIENFYRRNLI

-290 FANAKNQEANE
+290 FANSKNQEANE

-306 YTEVFLKQY
+306 YTEIILKQY
-315 YLYNN
+315 YINN
-320 SNIFVEDEQ
+320 NQQIFVEEQ
-329 DKNNDINGE
+329 ENNNDSINTNSN
-338 KNIAEKN
+338 KNLLEKN
-345 RELNYKQIKEL
+345 RELNIKQMKE
-356 ISSFQDEE
+356 IINSFPEQE
-364 KNLYNIINIF
+364 KSLYNIINIF

-431 QFLQSEGLEHLQII
+431 QFLQSEGLDFLQII
-445 YDNISSQMLL
+445 YDNIFSQMLL
-455 IILKIIFNIVNKIDD
+455 VILKIIYNIVNKIDD

-494 EKLINDYKE
+494 EKLLQEYKQNQIKE
-503 KNKNKKED
+503 KDKNNLEE
-511 DNSNNINNNN
+511 NLNE
-521 NDINNNINNNINIL
+521 NNNINNSNLNIIL
-535 IKNEEFIKKINPL
+535 KNEEFIKKINPL

-603 LIKEI
+603 SIKEI

-619 NIFSEF
+619 NIFF
-625 HDYNYFKY
+625 G
-633 ISDPSSYDEFIFKKM
+633 IP
-648 HSLYANMLLSL
+648 
-659 EKQIEQKKSN
+659 

>member
-1 MDEIK
+1 MLESK

-19 DIIEILNYY
+19 DIIELINYY
-28 ISTSKEFKPNQI
+28 TSSTKSFKFNNQI

-54 SYNILQRYKALT
+54 SYNILPRYQALI
-66 KLFKVLIN
+66 KLFKALIN
-74 TNKIP
+74 SNIITDS
-79 NPLSIFENNFDILN
+79 LSIFENYENILN
-93 KLQISKAYEYGLFEN
+93 KNQIIKAYEYGIFES
-108 LISNLSFFYSKFISY
+108 LISNLSFLYNKFISY
-123 NDNNFNIEKC
+123 NENNFDIEKC
-133 EIIFFIKINIYLLF
+133 ELIFFIKINVYLLF
-147 IFLFLF
+147 SILFIN
-153 QNDLSMIHYIKYN
+153 QNEKSMINYIKYS
-166 SDLLEEI
+166 SDSLEEI

-187 IRILLCLYALYF
+187 IRILLCLYTLYF
-199 TILTCELNDKNK
+199 IILTSDNSDNIS
-211 TKEKAVDK
+211 KEKNQSEK
-219 FLTKQNYMKYLKP
+219 PKEKYLTKQNYQKYLKP
-232 EIPLIFLSNYHQTKN
+232 EIPLIFISSYHQKN
-247 NVYNNNN
+247 NLNNDF
-254 NNYCIEKFYRRNLI
+254 CIDKFYRRNLI
-268 MQQKSEIE
+268 MQQKTDIE

-290 FANAKNQEANE
+290 FANSKNQEANE

-306 YTEVFLKQY
+306 YTEIFLKQY
-315 YLYNN
+315 YLKKNED
-320 SNIFVEDEQ
+320 IFLEQ
-329 DKNNDINGE
+329 ENKEETN
-338 KNIAEKN
+338 K
-345 RELNYKQIKEL
+345 ELNYKQIKE
-356 ISSFQDEE
+356 IIGTFQE
-364 KNLYNIINIF
+364 KEKSLYNIINIF

-384 LIYLTALKKLK
+384 LLYLTALKKLK

-431 QFLQSEGLEHLQII
+431 QFLQSVGLDFLQII
-445 YDNISSQMLL
+445 YDNIFLQMLL

-470 FIIVLIECHV
+470 FILVLIECHV

-494 EKLINDYKE
+494 EKMLQEYKLNL
-503 KNKNKKED
+503 NKDKTG
-511 DNSNNINNNN
+511 NNNLDEINNNMN
-521 NDINNNINNNINIL
+521 LNAIM
-535 IKNEEFIKKINPL
+535 KNEEFIKKINPL

-603 LIKEI
+603 SIKEV

-619 NIFSEF
+619 IIFSEF
-625 HDYNYFKY
+625 HEYNYFKY
-633 ISDPSSYDEFIFKKM
+633 ISDPSSYDEFISKKM
-648 HSLYANMLLSL
+648 HSSYANELISL
-659 EKQIEQKKSN
+659 EKKQIEQNKSN